1 MNRWIVLFCSACGVA
16 SCGVVGGASSNVV
29 VHNGKINAKVVPTAG
44 KELEAHKVTIDQKA
58 QPKRVF
64 TVIRKPDQ
72 WNDSFVGA
80 KPPLPPIDFKK
91 QMLILAAA
99 QDMKADVLEIN
110 HIVVNDKGIMHVYLG
125 ESLPGEGCSKNEVVA
140 ADAAVV
146 DQIADEVHFWVD
158 KTQVPG
164 CGGKPK
170 AKLICGVEGRT
181 DSSEA
186 IKVTS
191 GAKINCDGAMSVP
204 GASGSITDRAWALTE
219 LPAGSTAKLVPAQG
233 AVTATFTVDAFGK
246 YTVRLQ
252 VSDQEAKGDEA
263 VATVDNPIPKEGI
276 ALQMGWTKF
285 KPQDLVQG
293 FPRVDIM
300 AVEAPASLDKPA
312 AGKLCALAVEHRPSW
327 CTDLQ
332 KSAGVQHVN
341 LTPQEKKQYRFGVK
355 YTDDREMGMPVLCVR
370 VYVLGSKGTE
380 VCDDVQRK
388 AGSIWDMGLLN
399 LATMEFD
406 KK

>member
-1 MNRWIVLFCSACGVA
+1 MKRLIATVLCG
-16 SCGVVGGASSNVV
+16 CGVVGGASSNVT
-29 VHNGKINAKVVPTAG
+29 VHTGKINDKVTPAAG
-44 KELEAHKVTIDQKA
+44 QELEAHKVTLDQKA

-64 TVIRKPDQ
+64 SVIRKPEQ
-72 WNDSFVGA
+72 WNESFVGA
-80 KPPLPPIDFKK
+80 KPPMPQIDFKK
-91 QMLILAAA
+91 QMLILAAS
-99 QDMKADVLEIN
+99 QDMKADTLEIN
-110 HIVVNDKGIMHVYLG
+110 HIVVNDKGVMNVYLG
-125 ESLPGEGCSKNEVVA
+125 ESLPGEGCSKDQVVA
-140 ADAAVV
+140 ADAAIV
-146 DQIADEVHFWVD
+146 DKIADEVHFWID
-158 KTQVPG
+158 RTQVPG

-170 AKLICGVEGRT
+170 AKLICGVEGRS
-181 DSSEA
+181 DSAEA

-191 GAKINCDGAMSVP
+191 GAKINCDSALSVP
-204 GASGSITDRAWALTE
+204 GASGSITDRNWALTE

-233 AVTATFTVDAFGK
+233 GVTAAFTVDAFGK
-246 YTVRLQ
+246 YTVRVQ
-252 VSDQEAKGDEA
+252 VGDQEAKGDEA

-276 ALQMGWTKF
+276 ALQMGWSKF

-300 AVEAPASLDKPA
+300 AVEAPSSLASPLQ
-312 AGKLCALAVEHRPSW
+312 GKLCALSVEHRPSW

-341 LTPQEKKQYRFGVK
+341 LAPQDKKQYRFGVK
-355 YTDDREMGMPVLCVR
+355 YVDDREMGTPVVCVR
-370 VYVLGSKGTE
+370 VYVLGAKGTE

-388 AGSIWDMGLLN
+388 AGSIWDIGVLN